1 MLKQQML
8 QTNFP
13 SNRSQGYSSR
23 EKYDKC
29 YNNEQIERS
38 VGPLLYK
45 LNPNQIDNCN
55 ACLSV
60 FGPRASGGTNRGVM
74 GYGDSTSVGHRT
86 APAQDLIDVDSILT
100 NRNVVKSKCKDGD
113 VNNIDVTKFQLQH
126 ARICNDYLDPIS
138 TLLTN
143 PAMNYREIFTDR
155 FYDIGASPQ
164 NVIYWDGAVNTSLE
178 ARDNYKIRIPNL
190 LKYDP
195 TLPKPV

>member
-1 MLKQQML
+1 MLGQQML
-8 QTNFP
+8 QTTFS
-13 SNRSQGYSSR
+13 SNRNQGYSSR

-45 LNPNQIDNCN
+45 LNPNQINNCN

-74 GYGDSTSVGHRT
+74 GYGDSTSVGHTT
-86 APAQDLIDVDSILT
+86 APAQDLVDVDSILS
-100 NRNVVKSKCKDGD
+100 NRNVIKSKCKDGD
-113 VNNIDVTKFQLQH
+113 VNPLDVTKYQLQH
-126 ARICNDYLDPIS
+126 ARVCNDYLDPIA
-138 TLLTN
+138 THLTN
-143 PAMNYREIFTDR
+143 PAQNYREMMISR
-155 FYDIGASPQ
+155 FYDLGANPQ

-178 ARDNYKIRIPNL
+178 SRDNYKIRIPNVL
-190 LKYDP
+190 NYDA

>member
-1 MLKQQML
+1 MLGQQML
-8 QTNFP
+8 QTTFP
-13 SNRSQGYSSR
+13 SNRNQGYSSR

-45 LNPNQIDNCN
+45 LNPNQINNCN

-74 GYGDSTSVGHRT
+74 GYGDSTSVGHT
-86 APAQDLIDVDSILT
+86 TSPAQDLVDVDSILS
-100 NRNVVKSKCKDGD
+100 NRNVIKSKCKDGD
-113 VNNIDVTKFQLQH
+113 VNPLDVTKYQLQH
-126 ARICNDYLDPIS
+126 ARVCNDYLDPIA
-138 TLLTN
+138 THLTN
-143 PAMNYREIFTDR
+143 PAQNYREMMISR
-155 FYDIGASPQ
+155 FYDLGANPQ

-178 ARDNYKIRIPNL
+178 SRDNYKIRIPNVL
-190 LKYDP
+190 NYDA